1 MLVIFSGAIKVINVR
16 YLLIINHL
24 TRVIISTIFMII
36 GFVLMSIAT
45 SATSSW
51 GFGVSMVATIF
62 TGLSSSWGEALAIAF
77 MKFYPPEFVGSFS
90 SGTGLAGVGGVAFI
104 LGLRA
109 AGLADSFIFII
120 MLPFSGVYFIC
131 WYFLYN
137 RWRKYGSNVED
148 GTLLRQSVQG
158 PENSPNSSDETKDE
172 VQADTGNA
180 VFSWEQIKFV

>member
-1 MLVIFSGAIKVINVR
+1 
-16 YLLIINHL
+16 
-24 TRVIISTIFMII
+24 
-36 GFVLMSIAT
+36 
-45 SATSSW
+45 
-51 GFGVSMVATIF
+51 MVATIF

-120 MLPFSGVYFIC
+120 MLPFAGVYFIC

-148 GTLLRQSVQG
+148 GALLRDSLQG
-158 PENSPNSSDETKDE
+158 PESSPDFRDENKDE
-172 VQADTGNA
+172 VQADTGNV
-180 VFSWEQIKFV
+180 VFSWEQIKFVQKHAWWICLNLGMVYSFEYVIITCFADRATLRQEDGGFFHSNAFLILQFCY